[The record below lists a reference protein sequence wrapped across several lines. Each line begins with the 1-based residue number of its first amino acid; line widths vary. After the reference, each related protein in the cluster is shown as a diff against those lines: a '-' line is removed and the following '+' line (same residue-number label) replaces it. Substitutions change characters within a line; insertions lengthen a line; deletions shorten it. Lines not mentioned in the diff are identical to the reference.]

1 MERRETVGERERERE
16 EDSYFYTQRR
26 ERDESKTEREGEDY
40 SLLAHMVESQPFI
53 LYYFL

>member
-26 ERDESKTEREGEDY
+26 ERRIEDRERGRRLF
-40 SLLAHMVESQPFI
+40 SAGTHG
-53 LYYFL
+53 